1 VSRAYL
7 PAHLP
12 PALHDAYEWIKGA
25 GEIAELRSLA
35 EWPAALVEYAA
46 ANENNA
52 AELARGLDTDS
63 PVFASAIV
71 ALATWLA
78 DQAEDED
85 EEEEEYE
92 KESEEDKAYGLARF
106 VEAQAY
112 AAFLAAATG
121 PKAPAAYAAFTA
133 AQIATEAARF
143 ARRDAKFRG
152 SL

>member
-1 VSRAYL
+1 MSRAYL

-12 PALHDAYEWIKGA
+12 PALHDAYEWIEGA

-35 EWPAALVEYAA
+35 EWPGALAEYAA

-78 DQAEDED
+78 DHPED
-85 EEEEEYE
+85 EEEDEEEYE

-112 AAFLAAATG
+112 AAYLAAATG

>member
-1 VSRAYL
+1 
-7 PAHLP
+7 LP

-85 EEEEEYE
+85 EDEDEDEEEEEYE